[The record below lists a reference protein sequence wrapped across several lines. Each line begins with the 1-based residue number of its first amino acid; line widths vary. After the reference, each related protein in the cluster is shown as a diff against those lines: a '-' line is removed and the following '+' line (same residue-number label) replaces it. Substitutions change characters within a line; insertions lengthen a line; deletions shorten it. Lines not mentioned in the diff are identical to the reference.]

1 MGNMRVLVD
10 DGLAPV
16 VRGLFDKVD
25 IKLDVFKPTFS
36 GVAQFIR
43 QNKYDAL
50 VVQEGTR
57 ISTEVMDAGKQT
69 LKAIGVVGDSLN
81 NLDLSDASKR
91 GIVVKITE
99 YGNTYEA
106 ASLAI
111 RLMTFVLSEAFQERK
126 SGEALVFTDI
136 KSIVPECPTGY
147 ELSNKVVGLIG
158 CGRVAQALAVEL
170 QPHCRTILGYDEDP
184 QTVYDRFHSR
194 DPLVRPRIEYCTINE
209 LLERADVITV
219 HTSGPQKVFRGRQL
233 QYAKRRPY
241 IIDTARDGT
250 LDERSLLSALK
261 TDKIRGAAITAPQKE
276 LTKGNYSDIVKRF
289 MAFSNVVIAPTLGR
303 PTAAAHKKNSK
314 ALVQAIIDFLLSGS
328 LELAVNPYVV
338 VGGENSVDYP
348 LSVQGRRGVVPY
360 WPSG

>member
-1 MGNMRVLVD
+1 MAKLRVLLD

-16 VRGLFDKVD
+16 VQELFRKAQ
-25 IKLDVFKPTFS
+25 IELDVFKPTFS
-36 GVAQFIR
+36 GVAQFVR
-43 QNKYDAL
+43 QKNYDAL

-57 ISTEVMDAGKQT
+57 ISTDVLDAGRKT

-91 GIVVKITE
+91 GILVKITE

-106 ASLAI
+106 ANLAI
-111 RLMTFVLSEAFQERK
+111 RLLTYMLSESFQERK
-126 SGEALVFTDI
+126 SGQALIFTDI
-136 KSIVPECPTGY
+136 KSILPESPTGY
-147 ELSNKVVGLIG
+147 ELSDKVVGLIG

-170 QPHCRTILGYDEDP
+170 QAHCRTILGYDEDP
-184 QTVYDRFHSR
+184 RTVYDRFHSR
-194 DPLVRPRIEYCTINE
+194 DPLVRSRIEYCTVNE

-233 QYAKRRPY
+233 QYAKRKPY
-241 IIDTARDGT
+241 IVDTARDGT
-250 LDERSLLSALK
+250 IDERSLLSALK
-261 TDKIRGAAITAPQKE
+261 TDKIRGAAITVPQKQ
-276 LTKGNYSDIVKRF
+276 LAKGGYPDFVKRF
-289 MAFSNVVIAPTLGR
+289 ISFSNVVVAPTLGR
-303 PTAAAHKKNSK
+303 PTVVAHKKNSK
-314 ALVQAIIDFLLSGS
+314 VLVQAVIDFLLSGS